1 MAYDQTGIV
10 NFALTPLGAPPIT
23 DIDEDSAHAITA
35 RTVWQMSVDF
45 VMADFPWVFAK
56 KRVALSKSATSPN
69 FEYTYQYDLPPD
81 YMRMLK
87 VFPAYGLDEF
97 LQTVGFG
104 GGYVGYVAY
113 YGLYLQFLRSRGY
126 VVEGNYLLSNKDNT
140 DEDLNILYSA
150 KIDDIS
156 QWNIHFCNAVSYF
169 LAHKMAMK
177 ITQSPD
183 MEMQMLQLYEAA
195 KLRAWQ
201 VNQSSDYIEG
211 EKGNEDWAMAGRSF
225 MRGWRI
231 TY

>member
-1 MAYDQTGIV
+1 MGYDQTGIV
-10 NFALTPLGAPPIT
+10 NFALVGLGAPPIT
-23 DIDEDSAHAITA
+23 DIDEGSAHSITA
-35 RTVWQMSVDF
+35 KTVWDMARDF
-45 VMADFPWVFAK
+45 VMADFPWLFAK
-56 KRVALSKSATSPN
+56 KRATLAKNSTAPL
-69 FEYTYQYDLPPD
+69 FEYSYRYDLPSD
-81 YMRMLK
+81 YMKMLK

-97 LQTVGFG
+97 LQTIGFG

-113 YGLYLQFLRSRGY
+113 YGLYLQFLRSKGY

-150 KIDDIS
+150 KVDDPG
-156 QWNIHFCNAVSYF
+156 QWSIHFCIALSYY
-169 LAHKMAMK
+169 LKHKMAMK
-177 ITQSPD
+177 ITQSPE
-183 MEMQMLQLYEAA
+183 MEVQSLNEYEAA

-201 VNQSSDYIEG
+201 VNQSNDYIEG